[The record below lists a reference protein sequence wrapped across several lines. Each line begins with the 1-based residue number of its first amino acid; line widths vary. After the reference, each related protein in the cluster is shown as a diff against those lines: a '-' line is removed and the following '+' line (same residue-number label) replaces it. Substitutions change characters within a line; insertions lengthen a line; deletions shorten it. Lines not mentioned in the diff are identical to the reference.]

1 MTVIPV
7 SMQWIQPLLETQ
19 EASAAAAF
27 ILHPLVPPAYRI
39 LNLLTPFR
47 CCMTLFPAKGQGWC
61 ITMEVLISA
70 SILTAPEV
78 LLFSHVAHCYMMTPD

>member
-1 MTVIPV
+1 MFLEKFPYRVKFYTKVIPV

-47 CCMTLFPAKGQGWC
+47 CCMTLFPTKGRDG
-61 ITMEVLISA
+61 VLPWKS
-70 SILTAPEV
+70 
-78 LLFSHVAHCYMMTPD
+78 